1 MTHLRDEIRKLT
13 EEQSEKMWE
22 TCTFDFPDE
31 FQEGLESAILAGIKL
46 VLEREPTGKQNEAD
60 AENLAL
66 QLWMFGPSLT
76 EGRMPNEAQI
86 REIATS
92 LRRAMT
98 AQLLKELE

>member
-46 VLEREPTGKQNEAD
+46 VLEREPSQEMLIAG
-60 AENLAL
+60 AL
-66 QLWMFGPSLT
+66 HSSASV
-76 EGRMPNEAQI
+76 RY
-86 REIATS
+86 
-92 LRRAMT
+92 RAMT
-98 AQLLKELE
+98 AELLKEME